1 MAVDFKLI
9 GTRIKSVRKEKGRT
23 QEWLAEKIDVTVGY
37 ISQIERGITK
47 INLETLG
54 EIGAVLETDIAY
66 FLSGVS
72 TEQELYLKN
81 ELHQKF
87 EMLSERDKK
96 IVNEIIET
104 MINVKKKIG
113 IFVMKEPIVFLVFKA
128 LHRGGDSAA
137 AVDKLCRGVGRK
149 RHYGTASE
157 KSAEA

>member
-37 ISQIERGITK
+37 VSQIERGITK
-47 INLETLG
+47 VNLETLG
-54 EIGAVLETDIAY
+54 EIGAALETDISY

-72 TEQELYLKN
+72 TGQETYLKN

-104 MINVKKKIG
+104 MINVK
-113 IFVMKEPIVFLVFKA
+113 
-128 LHRGGDSAA
+128 
-137 AVDKLCRGVGRK
+137 
-149 RHYGTASE
+149 
-157 KSAEA
+157 

>member
-47 INLETLG
+47 VNLETLG
-54 EIGAVLETDIAY
+54 EIGAVLETDIAF

-104 MINVKKKIG
+104 MINTK
-113 IFVMKEPIVFLVFKA
+113 
-128 LHRGGDSAA
+128 
-137 AVDKLCRGVGRK
+137 
-149 RHYGTASE
+149 
-157 KSAEA
+157 

>member
-54 EIGAVLETDIAY
+54 EIGAVIETDIAY

-72 TEQELYLKN
+72 TEQELYLNN

-104 MINVKKKIG
+104 MINVK
-113 IFVMKEPIVFLVFKA
+113 
-128 LHRGGDSAA
+128 
-137 AVDKLCRGVGRK
+137 
-149 RHYGTASE
+149 
-157 KSAEA
+157 